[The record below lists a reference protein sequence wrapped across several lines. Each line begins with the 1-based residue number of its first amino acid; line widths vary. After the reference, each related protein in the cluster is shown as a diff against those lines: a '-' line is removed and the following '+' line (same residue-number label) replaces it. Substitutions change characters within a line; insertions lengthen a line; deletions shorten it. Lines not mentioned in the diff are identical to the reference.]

1 MVFSN
6 LLKFPYPVSPF
17 FFLFHVTQSFQCSV
31 MTWYVFACV
40 LSHLSLVRLFATL
53 QTVACQDS
61 LTTGFS
67 RQEYWSGLSFPSPQ
81 DLSNRGIEPAS
92 PATPA
97 LQVILYCWAT
107 KEACSMIYRSKPW
120 GSKQPGWFVTGFLSL
135 ITTDILGW
143 IILCWRWEGAVLYI
157 IAGHL
162 AVSLASIH

>member
-40 LSHLSLVRLFATL
+40 LSHFSLIRLFATL
-53 QTVACQDS
+53 QIVACQDP

-81 DLSNRGIEPAS
+81 DLSNTGIEPAS
-92 PATPA
+92 PA
-97 LQVILYCWAT
+97 
-107 KEACSMIYRSKPW
+107 
-120 GSKQPGWFVTGFLSL
+120 
-135 ITTDILGW
+135 
-143 IILCWRWEGAVLYI
+143 
-157 IAGHL
+157 IAGD
-162 AVSLASIH
+162 SLLLSHQRSLFYDIQVKPMGIQTTRLVCDRFS